1 VPDLRADRVCGS
13 QGEGEE
19 RCCRGRALTR
29 IETRWQRTLNIKS
42 FATKFD
48 DCATNSSDCVMS
60 KKNCAAVAHTI
71 DSNKPGAAKEQDG
84 GESKDG
90 NQGRQK
96 EQQQQEHGK
105 NEKKEEEEKK
115 PPLKVRVRNYLQTHR
130 KAVTI
135 GAVGF
140 VVAVILGA
148 LLLMYLSSYE
158 STDDAQ
164 VDGHLN
170 AISARISGT
179 VVAVYVENNRYVEA
193 GQLLVQLDPRDYQ
206 VAADRAEAA
215 LVQAEA
221 QLRATSP
228 SVPIVQTSNETS
240 ISTAAE
246 NVAAAQAAVVA
257 AQRDYDAK
265 LADVRQAEANNI
277 KAQKDVQRYQPLVE
291 RQEISHQQFDAVLAA
306 ARSQE
311 AMVEAANAS
320 ASAAQKSIDQSRA
333 QLAQAQSRL
342 AEASHNAPRST
353 AIRKAQLASQ
363 QAAMLSAK
371 AQLDEANLN
380 LSYTNIYAPVSGIV
394 DEKTVELGQRIQ
406 PGEQMLVISQ
416 IDDIWITANFKETQ
430 LKKMHAGQK
439 VDVSVDAYGNK
450 LHGYVESMPGATG
463 SVMSLLPPE
472 NATGNYVKVVQRL
485 PVRIRLYPGQDPQ
498 HRLRIGMSVEPKV
511 WLR

>member
-1 VPDLRADRVCGS
+1 
-13 QGEGEE
+13 
-19 RCCRGRALTR
+19 
-29 IETRWQRTLNIKS
+29 
-42 FATKFD
+42 
-48 DCATNSSDCVMS
+48 
-60 KKNCAAVAHTI
+60 
-71 DSNKPGAAKEQDG
+71 
-84 GESKDG
+84 
-90 NQGRQK
+90 
-96 EQQQQEHGK
+96 
-105 NEKKEEEEKK
+105 
-115 PPLKVRVRNYLQTHR
+115 
-130 KAVTI
+130 
-135 GAVGF
+135 
-140 VVAVILGA
+140 
-148 LLLMYLSSYE
+148 
-158 STDDAQ
+158 
-164 VDGHLN
+164 
-170 AISARISGT
+170 
-179 VVAVYVENNRYVEA
+179 
-193 GQLLVQLDPRDYQ
+193 
-206 VAADRAEAA
+206 
-215 LVQAEA
+215 VQAEA

-228 SVPIVQTSNETS
+228 NVPIVQTSNETS
-240 ISTAAE
+240 ISTAAD

-311 AMVEAANAS
+311 ATVEAANAS

-371 AQLDEANLN
+371 AQLHEANLN

-394 DEKTVELGQRIQ
+394 DEKTVELGQRIE
-406 PGEQMLVISQ
+406 PGEQLLVVSQ

-430 LKKMHAGQK
+430 LKKMHSGQK